1 MKTGPKFK
9 ICRRLGERIFPKC
22 QTTKFAISGTGSGSV
37 KTGKVT
43 GRRSR
48 SASDYGSQLREK
60 QKARYTYG
68 INERQFRNYVRRS
81 RAIKA
86 SDPLANLGRLVE
98 SRLDNVVY
106 RLGLVPSRAFAR
118 QVVGHGHVLVNGR
131 RLTIPSYTVSV
142 GDVISVRTQSRTNGV
157 FREAAVRL
165 KEYQPPSW
173 LLYTADQ
180 EAKVVAPPALEEA
193 ESNLNL
199 SAIIDFYSRV

>member
-22 QTTKFAISGTGSGSV
+22 QTTKFTISGTGAAKAG
-37 KTGKVT
+37 KTT

-60 QKARYTYG
+60 QKARFTYG

-81 RAIKA
+81 REIKTG
-86 SDPLANLGRLVE
+86 DPLANLGRLIE
-98 SRLDNVVY
+98 LRLDNVVY

-118 QVVGHGHVLVNGR
+118 QVVGHGHILVNGR
-131 RLTIPSYTVSV
+131 RVTIPSCPVAV
-142 GDVISVRTQSRTNGV
+142 GDLVSIRQQSRDNGV
-157 FREAAVRL
+157 FREVATRL
-165 KEYQPPSW
+165 KEHQPPSW
-173 LLYTADQ
+173 LLYTADR

>member
-1 MKTGPKFK
+1 MKTGPKYK

-22 QTTKFAISGTGSGSV
+22 QTTKFAISGTGAA
-37 KTGKVT
+37 KTGKT
-43 GRRSR
+43 MGRRSR

-81 RAIKA
+81 RAIKTGN
-86 SDPLANLGRLVE
+86 PLLNLGQLVE
-98 SRLDNVVY
+98 SRLDNVVF

-118 QVVGHGHVLVNGR
+118 QVVGHGHILVNGGR
-131 RLTIPSYTVSV
+131 VTIPSYAVAV
-142 GDVISVRTQSRTNGV
+142 GDVVSIRLPSRDNGV
-157 FREAAVRL
+157 FREVAGRL
-165 KEYQPPSW
+165 KEYEPPSW
-173 LLYTADQ
+173 LLYVADR

-193 ESNLNL
+193 ESNLNF

>member
-22 QTTKFAISGTGSGSV
+22 QTTKFAISGTGAA
-37 KTGKVT
+37 KAGKT

-60 QKARYTYG
+60 QKARFTYG
-68 INERQFRNYVRRS
+68 INERQFRNYVSRS
-81 RAIKA
+81 RAIKTG
-86 SDPLANLGRLVE
+86 DPLTNLGQLVE
-98 SRLDNVVY
+98 LRLDNVVY

-118 QVVGHGHVLVNGR
+118 QVVGHGHILVNER
-131 RLTIPSYTVSV
+131 RVTVPSYTVSI
-142 GDVISVRTQSRTNGV
+142 GDVISIRRQSLDNGV
-157 FREAAVRL
+157 FREVAARL

-173 LLYTADQ
+173 LLYTADR
-180 EAKVVAPPALEEA
+180 EAKVVAPPALDEA
-193 ESNLNL
+193 ESNLNF

>member
-1 MKTGPKFK
+1 MKTGPKYK

-22 QTTKFAISGTGSGSV
+22 QTTKFVISGTGAAKAG
-37 KTGKVT
+37 KTT

-48 SASDYGSQLREK
+48 SASDYGSQLKEK

-68 INERQFRNYVRRS
+68 VNERQFRSYVERS
-81 RAIKA
+81 RVIKTGN
-86 SDPLANLGRLVE
+86 PLLNLGQLVE

-118 QVVGHGHVLVNGR
+118 QVVSHGHILVNGR
-131 RLTIPSYTVSV
+131 RVTIPSYAIAV
-142 GDVISVRTQSRTNGV
+142 GDLVSIRSQSRDNGV
-157 FREAAVRL
+157 FREAAARL

-173 LLYTADQ
+173 LLYTADR
-180 EAKVVAPPALEEA
+180 EAKVVAPPALEET

>member
-22 QTTKFAISGTGSGSV
+22 QTTKFAISSTGAAKAG
-37 KTGKVT
+37 KTT

-48 SASDYGSQLREK
+48 SASDYGTQLREK

-68 INERQFRNYVRRS
+68 VNERQFRSYVKRS
-81 RAIKA
+81 QMIKTGN
-86 SDPLANLGRLVE
+86 PLVNLGQLVE

-106 RLGLVPSRAFAR
+106 RLGFVPSRAFAR
-118 QVVGHGHVLVNGR
+118 QVVSHGHILVNGGR
-131 RLTIPSYTVSV
+131 VTIPSYVVTV
-142 GDVISVRTQSRTNGV
+142 GDIISIRVQSRDNGV
-157 FREAAVRL
+157 FREVATRL
-165 KEYQPPSW
+165 KEYEPPAW
-173 LLYTADQ
+173 LLYTADR
-180 EAKVVAPPALEEA
+180 EAKVIAKPALEET

>member
-22 QTTKFAISGTGSGSV
+22 QTTKFAISGTGAAKAG
-37 KTGKVT
+37 KTT
-43 GRRSR
+43 GHRSR

-68 INERQFRNYVRRS
+68 VNERQFRSYVKRS
-81 RAIKA
+81 QMIKTGN
-86 SDPLANLGRLVE
+86 PLVNLGQMVE

-106 RLGLVPSRAFAR
+106 RLGFVPSRAFAR
-118 QVVGHGHVLVNGR
+118 QVVSHGHILVNGR
-131 RLTIPSYTVSV
+131 RVTIPSYVVSV
-142 GDVISVRTQSRTNGV
+142 GDIISIRIQSRDNGV
-157 FREAAVRL
+157 FRAVAARL
-165 KEYQPPSW
+165 KEYEPPAW
-173 LLYTADQ
+173 LLYTADR
-180 EAKVVAPPALEEA
+180 EAKIIAKPALEET

>member
-22 QTTKFAISGTGSGSV
+22 QTTKFAISGTAV
-37 KTGKVT
+37 TKTGKT
-43 GRRSR
+43 TNRRSR

-68 INERQFRNYVRRS
+68 VNERQFRSYVKRS
-81 RAIKA
+81 RVIKTGN
-86 SDPLANLGRLVE
+86 PLVNLGQLIE

-118 QVVGHGHVLVNGR
+118 QVVSHGHILVNDQR
-131 RLTIPSYTVSV
+131 VTIPSYAISV
-142 GDVISVRTQSRTNGV
+142 GDIVSIRLQSRNNGV
-157 FREAAVRL
+157 FREVAARL

-173 LLYTADQ
+173 LLYTADR
-180 EAKVVAPPALEEA
+180 EAKVVAPPTLEEA

>member
-22 QTTKFAISGTGSGSV
+22 QTTKFAISGTGAAKAG
-37 KTGKVT
+37 KTT

-68 INERQFRNYVRRS
+68 VNERQFRSYVKRS
-81 RAIKA
+81 QMIKT
-86 SDPLANLGRLVE
+86 DNPIVNLGQLVE

-118 QVVGHGHVLVNGR
+118 QVVSHGHILVNGGR
-131 RLTIPSYTVSV
+131 ATIPSYLVAV
-142 GDVISVRTQSRTNGV
+142 GDVISIRVQSRDNGV
-157 FREAAVRL
+157 FREVATRL
-165 KEYQPPSW
+165 KEYEPPAW
-173 LLYTADQ
+173 LLFTADR
-180 EAKVVAPPALEEA
+180 EAKVIAKPALEET

>member
-1 MKTGPKFK
+1 MKIGPKYK

-22 QTTKFAISGTGSGSV
+22 QTTKFTISGDGAARP
-37 KTGKVT
+37 GKVT

-48 SASDYGSQLREK
+48 SASDYGSQLKEK

-68 INERQFRNYVRRS
+68 VNERQFRSYVKRS
-81 RAIKA
+81 RSIKTGN
-86 SDPLANLGRLVE
+86 PLANLGQLVE

-118 QVVGHGHVLVNGR
+118 QVVSHGHILVNGKR
-131 RLTIPSYTVSV
+131 VTIPSYTISV
-142 GDVISVRTQSRTNGV
+142 GDMIGVRSQSRDNGV
-157 FREAAVRL
+157 FREASARL
-165 KEYQPPSW
+165 KEYEPPSW
-173 LLYTADQ
+173 LLYTNDR
-180 EAKVVAPPALEEA
+180 EAKVVAPPALEAA

>member
-22 QTTKFAISGTGSGSV
+22 QTTKFTISSGGLA
-37 KTGKVT
+37 KPGKAGG

-68 INERQFRNYVRRS
+68 VNERQFRNYVERS
-81 RAIKA
+81 RKLKTGN
-86 SDPLANLGRLVE
+86 PLLNLGQLVE

-106 RLGLVPSRAFAR
+106 RLGLVSSRAFAR
-118 QVVGHGHVLVNGR
+118 QVVGHGHILVNGR
-131 RLTIPSYTVSV
+131 RVTIPSYAVSV
-142 GDVISVRTQSRTNGV
+142 GDVISIRSQSRDNGV
-157 FREAAVRL
+157 FREVAERL
-165 KEYQPPSW
+165 KEVEPPSW
-173 LLYTADQ
+173 LLYTADR
-180 EAKVVAPPALEEA
+180 EAKVVAEPMLEEA

>member
-1 MKTGPKFK
+1 MKTGPKYK

-22 QTTKFAISGTGSGSV
+22 QTTKFAISGAGAT
-37 KTGKVT
+37 KTSKTT

-68 INERQFRNYVRRS
+68 INERQFRNYVERS
-81 RAIKA
+81 RVIKTGN
-86 SDPLANLGRLVE
+86 PLVNLGHIVE

-118 QVVGHGHVLVNGR
+118 QVVSHGHILVNGQR
-131 RLTIPSYTVSV
+131 VTIPSYTISV
-142 GDVISVRTQSRTNGV
+142 GDLVSIRPQSRDNGV

-173 LLYTADQ
+173 LLYTADR
-180 EAKVVAPPALEEA
+180 EAKVVAPPALEET

>member
-22 QTTKFAISGTGSGSV
+22 QTTKFAISGTGAAKAG
-37 KTGKVT
+37 KTT

-48 SASDYGSQLREK
+48 SASDYGTQLREK

-68 INERQFRNYVRRS
+68 VNERQFRSYVKRS
-81 RAIKA
+81 QMIKTGN
-86 SDPLANLGRLVE
+86 PLVNLGQLVE

-118 QVVGHGHVLVNGR
+118 QVVSHGHILVNGGR
-131 RLTIPSYTVSV
+131 VTIPSYVVTV
-142 GDVISVRTQSRTNGV
+142 GDIISIRVQSRGNGV
-157 FREAAVRL
+157 FREVATRL
-165 KEYQPPSW
+165 KEYEPPAW

-180 EAKVVAPPALEEA
+180 EAKVIAKPALGET